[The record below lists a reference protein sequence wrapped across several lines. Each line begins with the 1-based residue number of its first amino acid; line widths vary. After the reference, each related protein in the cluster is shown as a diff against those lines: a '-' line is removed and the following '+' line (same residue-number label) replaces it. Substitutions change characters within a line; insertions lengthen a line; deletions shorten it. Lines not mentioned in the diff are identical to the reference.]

1 MKGLN
6 LRGVTEF
13 CRVLVRE
20 PRLLLP
26 QVSVRGES
34 QYYAVR
40 CVLILLLVVR

>member
-20 PRLLLP
+20 PQLLLP
-26 QVSVRGES
+26 QVSVTGACKRPARGS
-34 QYYAVR
+34 SR
-40 CVLILLLVVR
+40 LRLS